1 MGMEIDPNQVQKVR
15 QEMSLKNTIDN
26 IKNTIVIQSGKGGVG
41 KSTVAVNLAVAFAQ
55 KGLKVGIMDAD
66 ITGPSIP
73 LIVGLE
79 GMDAQISGKKIVP
92 TMAHGVG
99 IVSMD
104 LLLKAGTPVIWRG
117 PLKMAAIRQ
126 FLSDVEWGKLD
137 ILFIDLPPG
146 TSDEP
151 LTISQLF
158 PDITGTVIVTTP
170 QKVALQDVRKSIA
183 FSTKVNMPIIGVI
196 ENMSGLDCPNC
207 NHHIS
212 VFKEGGGKAA
222 ADHLGLVFL
231 GKIPLDPDVVIGGD
245 DGKPS
250 ILTEGKFKDSFV
262 NIADKVAKVLN
273 INSSND

>member
-1 MGMEIDPNQVQKVR
+1 MEIDPNQVQRVR
-15 QEMSLKNTIDN
+15 QEMNLKNTLDN

-41 KSTVAVNLAVAFAQ
+41 KSTVTVNLAIAFAQ
-55 KGLKVGIMDAD
+55 KGFKVGIMDAD
-66 ITGPSIP
+66 ITGPSVP
-73 LIVGLE
+73 LIAGLE

-92 TMAHGVG
+92 TQAHGVG
-99 IVSMD
+99 VVSMD
-104 LLLKAGTPVIWRG
+104 LLLKAETPVIWRG

-126 FLSDVEWGKLD
+126 FLSDVEWGELD

-158 PDITGTVIVTTP
+158 ENITGTVIVTTP

-196 ENMSGLDCPNC
+196 ENMSGLSCPNC
-207 NHHIS
+207 DHHIP

-222 ADHLGLVFL
+222 ADHLGLGFL
-231 GKIPLDPDVVIGGD
+231 GKIPLDPEVVIEGD
-245 DGKPS
+245 DGRPS
-250 ILTEGKFKDSFV
+250 ILKEGKFQDAF
-262 NIADKVAKVLN
+262 NLIADKVSKILN
-273 INSSND
+273 IKSDNES